1 MCAQWKS
8 EAIKLEEELAQ
19 KQKANIVQAVQD
31 RFALSE
37 EKVDPDSI
45 QSMYA
50 LSFYVT
56 KTVLVGPKRFWFD
69 QIDLDMTIM
78 IWS

>member
-8 EAIKLEEELAQ
+8 EAIKLEEKLAE

-37 EKVDPDSI
+37 EKVDLDYI
-45 QSMYA
+45 QSM
-50 LSFYVT
+50 
-56 KTVLVGPKRFWFD
+56 
-69 QIDLDMTIM
+69 
-78 IWS
+78 

>member
-8 EAIKLEEELAQ
+8 EAIKLEEKLAE

-37 EKVDPDSI
+37 EKVDPDSL
-45 QSMYA
+45 QSM
-50 LSFYVT
+50 
-56 KTVLVGPKRFWFD
+56 
-69 QIDLDMTIM
+69 
-78 IWS
+78 

>member
-8 EAIKLEEELAQ
+8 EAIKLEEKLAE

-37 EKVDPDSI
+37 EKVGPDSI
-45 QSMYA
+45 QSM
-50 LSFYVT
+50 
-56 KTVLVGPKRFWFD
+56 
-69 QIDLDMTIM
+69 
-78 IWS
+78 